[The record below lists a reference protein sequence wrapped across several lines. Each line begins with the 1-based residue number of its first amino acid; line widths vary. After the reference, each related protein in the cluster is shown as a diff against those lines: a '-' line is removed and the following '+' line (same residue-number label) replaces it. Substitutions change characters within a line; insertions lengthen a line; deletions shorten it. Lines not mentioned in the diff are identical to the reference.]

1 MNIMS
6 IAVASIVDA
15 NTGNGINQK
24 FVDQFASNY
33 ASHEKHAREIRANA
47 FITLLAKIKSS
58 VQAYIER
65 SIVAAQKRE
74 SIRAISSM
82 SEHLQ
87 KDIGLIQIDID
98 DLRSGLIS
106 LNSLNARREQNL
118 NQELTTLTRSGYSNV
133 QEMEYIN
140 EEGCTLKKCA

>member
-33 ASHEKHAREIRANA
+33 TEHDRHAHEIRANT
-47 FITLLAKIKSS
+47 FITLLAKIKKS
-58 VQAYIER
+58 VKTYIDR
-65 SIVAAQKRE
+65 SIVAAQERE
-74 SIRAISSM
+74 NIRAISSM
-82 SEHLQ
+82 SEHMQ
-87 KDIGLIQIDID
+87 KDVGLNQIDID

-106 LNSLNARREQNL
+106 LNSLSARREQNL
-118 NQELTTLTRSGYSNV
+118 NQETTASTRLASSNV
-133 QEMEYIN
+133 QELIPIN
-140 EEGCTLKKCA
+140 QESHELKKCA

>member
-6 IAVASIVDA
+6 IAAASIVDA

-24 FVDQFASNY
+24 FVDQLSSNY
-33 ASHEKHAREIRANA
+33 VSHEKHGREIRANT
-47 FITLLAKIKSS
+47 FITLLAKIKGS
-58 VQAYIER
+58 VKAYIER
-65 SIVAAQKRE
+65 SIVVAQE
-74 SIRAISSM
+74 WENIRVISSM
-82 SEHLQ
+82 SDHLQ

-118 NQELTTLTRSGYSNV
+118 NQELITLPRSGYSNV
-133 QEMEYIN
+133 QEIENIN
-140 EEGCTLKKCA
+140 EEGFTLKKCA